1 MACWLSVKGEEKG
14 EQRKQQVGMQETEQ
28 NSGVDS
34 ISVHMCVLLD
44 FQKHWTDMRVRDV
57 TTVI

>member
-1 MACWLSVKGEEKG
+1 
-14 EQRKQQVGMQETEQ
+14 MQETEQ

-44 FQKHWTDMRVRDV
+44 FQKNWTDMRVRDV
-57 TTVI
+57 TAASDLRALGSLQVKVSALYRTLG